1 MHSSK
6 LRVNWGFWAFM
17 SNIHCSNLFI
27 SILTWYFQNL
37 WICFSF
43 NICHFNCLFEKDM
56 EKKKMWNQ
64 WHYKR
69 RIDIFYFK
77 VNQSRSL
84 DREMV
89 LRRGLQIHLK
99 WQLAHLKS
107 KSIFPSTKYLTLI
120 LFCNRVCRP
129 FPFSFPLPR
138 IFGDKQKHNSFSIY
152 KYWKL

>member
-1 MHSSK
+1 MRSSK
-6 LRVNWGFWAFM
+6 LQINRAFK
-17 SNIHCSNLFI
+17 SNVHCSNLFI

-43 NICHFNCLFEKDM
+43 NICLVVCLKTTWR
-56 EKKKMWNQ
+56 KKMWNQ

-129 FPFSFPLPR
+129 FPFSFPFPR